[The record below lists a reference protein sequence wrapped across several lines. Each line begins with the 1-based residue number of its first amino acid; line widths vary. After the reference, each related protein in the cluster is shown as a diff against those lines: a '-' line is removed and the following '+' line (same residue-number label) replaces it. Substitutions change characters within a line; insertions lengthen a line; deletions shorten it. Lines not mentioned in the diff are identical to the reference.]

1 MSRPPSIRARILTV
15 LADEPM
21 STLQLA
27 ERAGITTRRRGEVV
41 KLACVVLEDEG
52 LIERVGSRYHPKWR
66 RPTRSTA
73 EMSLNTACPPSSSWM
88 APILDERLAHELVR
102 GLVQSALA
110 RGVDPAT
117 RLREFSTLQQ
127 ATIAMSR
134 DPTLAR
140 AAEQLVQAIDL
151 TLQELASVKS

>member
-1 MSRPPSIRARILTV
+1 
-15 LADEPM
+15 
-21 STLQLA
+21 
-27 ERAGITTRRRGEVV
+27 
-41 KLACVVLEDEG
+41 
-52 LIERVGSRYHPKWR
+52 VGSRYHPKWR